1 MTTITEDVTQPPQ
14 VLLAHHLKSLKLPTF
29 AREYEKVAAESTRD
43 QVDYPR
49 YLLRLCELERIER
62 DRRNMERRIRA
73 AKFPQTKSLDTFDFK
88 ATASLNKALVLE
100 LARCE
105 WIERRENCIAL
116 GPAGTGKTHTAL
128 ALGLAACQKNYS
140 VLFVTAAALVH
151 DLMEARDERRLRLV
165 QKQLGKVDLLIVDE
179 LGYVP
184 FTAVGSE
191 LLFEVLSRRYERG
204 ATLVTSNLPFDEW
217 TSLFGSERLTGA
229 LLDRLTHHV
238 HILEM
243 NGQSYRL
250 ASSQKRARKRS
261 ALADQESNSHEPEQ
275 AKGGTSAED

>member
-1 MTTITEDVTQPPQ
+1 MNSVVSDVTSPPQ

-29 AREYEKVAAESTRD
+29 AREYEKVAFECTRD

-73 AKFPQTKSLDTFDFK
+73 ARFPQTKSLDTFDFK
-88 ATASLNKALVLE
+88 AIPSLNKALVLE

-151 DLMEARDERRLRLV
+151 ELMEARDERRLRIL
-165 QKQLGKVDLLIVDE
+165 QKNLAKVDLLIVDE

-204 ATLVTSNLPFDEW
+204 STMLTSNLPFDEW
-217 TSLFGSERLTGA
+217 TSVFGSERLTGA

-243 NGQSYRL
+243 NGDSYRL
-250 ASSQKRARKRS
+250 ATSQKRARKRG
-261 ALADQESNSHEPEQ
+261 ALAQSEPNIHADQQE
-275 AKGGTSAED
+275 KGGTTSED

>member
-1 MTTITEDVTQPPQ
+1 MSAVDDTTAPPQ

-29 AREYEKVAAESTRD
+29 AREYEKVAAECVRD

-49 YLLRLCELERIER
+49 YLLRLCELERIDR
-62 DRRNMERRIRA
+62 VRRNMERRIRQ

-88 ATASLNKALVLE
+88 AIPSLNKSLVLE

-105 WIERRENCIAL
+105 WIEQRENCIAL

-128 ALGLAACQKNYS
+128 ALGLAACQKNHS

-151 DLMEARDERRLRLV
+151 ELMEARDERRLRLL
-165 QKQLGKVDLLIVDE
+165 QKQLARVNLLIVDE

-191 LLFEVLSRRYERG
+191 LLFEVISRRYEHG

-217 TSLFGSERLTGA
+217 TSVFGSERLTGA

-243 NGQSYRL
+243 NGDSYRL
-250 ASSQKRARKRS
+250 ASSQKRARKAR
-261 ALADQESNSHEPEQ
+261 AMAETNSSQ
-275 AKGGTSAED
+275 QGTDDAKGGATDTD